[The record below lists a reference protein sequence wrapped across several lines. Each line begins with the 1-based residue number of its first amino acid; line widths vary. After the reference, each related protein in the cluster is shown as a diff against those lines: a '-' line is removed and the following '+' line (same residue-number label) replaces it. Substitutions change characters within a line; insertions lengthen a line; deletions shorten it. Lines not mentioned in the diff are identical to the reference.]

1 MWEEVN
7 TVTFA
12 EKLREVMKEQNISQ
26 SDLSRL
32 TKIGRSSISQYLSD
46 RNIPTPQRRE
56 EIAVALK
63 LPEDYFTAEENAVKA
78 CISRAKVKRLTLT
91 QAARIMGMSKETLGT
106 AIEEGKYSWG
116 QVLSGKGKK
125 KIYYINGTKLSQV
138 ECVDLGL

>member
-1 MWEEVN
+1 M
-7 TVTFA
+7 TFA

-46 RNIPTPQRRE
+46 RNIPTPQRQE

-78 CISRAKVKRLTLT
+78 CISRAQVTRLTLT

>member
-1 MWEEVN
+1 M
-7 TVTFA
+7 TFA

-32 TKIGRSSISQYLSD
+32 TKIERSSISQYLSD
-46 RNIPTPQRRE
+46 RNIPTPQRQE

-63 LPEDYFTAEENAVKA
+63 LPEDYFTAEENVVKA

>member
-1 MWEEVN
+1 M
-7 TVTFA
+7 TFA

-46 RNIPTPQRRE
+46 RNIPTPQRQE

-78 CISRAKVKRLTLT
+78 CISRAKVSLDIPMILAAWVSVKRLTFALEI
-91 QAARIMGMSKETLGT
+91 QAFT
-106 AIEEGKYSWG
+106 AFSSAVK
-116 QVLSGKGKK
+116 
-125 KIYYINGTKLSQV
+125 
-138 ECVDLGL
+138 

>member
-1 MWEEVN
+1 M
-7 TVTFA
+7 TFA

-46 RNIPTPQRRE
+46 RNIPTPQRQE

-63 LPEDYFTAEENAVKA
+63 LPEDYFTAEENVVKA

-106 AIEEGKYSWG
+106 AIEEGKY
-116 QVLSGKGKK
+116 
-125 KIYYINGTKLSQV
+125 
-138 ECVDLGL
+138 